1 VTEPDHQDQNPVDLL
16 VQGAIARKFGIGNG
30 TSIVKVELAGGG
42 AAIWISCTA
51 AVVACMMTF
60 AMAAALLY
68 FALQQANHGHQLN
81 AIYRVAPALEQQ
93 VKAELAK
100 KEEAE

>member
-1 VTEPDHQDQNPVDLL
+1 MDNLPPGDPISRINDITKRLSTATNTTT
-16 VQGAIARKFGIGNG
+16 VQFNA
-30 TSIVKVELAGGG
+30 GG
-42 AAIWISCTA
+42 AAVWLSVGA
-51 AVVACMMTF
+51 ALFACF
-60 AMAAALLY
+60 ATVIMAIALLY
-68 FALQQANHGHQLN
+68 VALQQANHGHQLN